1 MVALQARTF
10 AERTHDN
17 AVALMAGNIA
27 AGNGS
32 YVMMPNCFVHN
43 LALKTAF
50 SQLTANNWTAGARDL
65 SLNFERVLREFP
77 ASFS

>member
-1 MVALQARTF
+1 MAALQARTF

-17 AVALMAGNIA
+17 TVALMVGNIA

-32 YVMMPNCFVHN
+32 YVMMPNCFVHD

-50 SQLTANNWTAGARDL
+50 SQMTANNWTADAISSD
-65 SLNFERVLREFP
+65 F
-77 ASFS
+77 